1 MSALIFPLLFL
12 GVFAFALFKK
22 VRLFDAFSG
31 GVKGALPLLAS
42 LFPSLAAVL
51 ILSELFSQSGLSELL
66 ARLLSPAL
74 NFFGIPEE
82 LAPLL
87 LVKPFSG
94 SGSMAFLHEI
104 ILKYGAD
111 SYLAR
116 CACVVYGSSETC
128 FYLSALYFAGA
139 KKVSP
144 LPVLTALVG
153 NFLAAV
159 LGCLFCRI
167 L

>member
-74 NFFGIPEE
+74 NFFGIP
-82 LAPLL
+82 
-87 LVKPFSG
+87 K
-94 SGSMAFLHEI
+94 
-104 ILKYGAD
+104 
-111 SYLAR
+111 
-116 CACVVYGSSETC
+116 
-128 FYLSALYFAGA
+128 
-139 KKVSP
+139 
-144 LPVLTALVG
+144 
-153 NFLAAV
+153 
-159 LGCLFCRI
+159 
-167 L
+167 